1 MKNYFYL
8 KKKYKEIQVNALT
21 LQTIMIIVRNNTL
34 LELNQ
39 RGNFFSDLR
48 IKFIIISFKIKTY
61 QKLK

>member
-48 IKFIIISFKIKTY
+48 IKFIISFKIKTY